1 MSDTISDLIDRLHR
15 EAALERPDADTPD
28 VGIVM
33 GSDSDLETMMT
44 GGKRRG
50 AYDAFVDELGFAE
63 QTDYEDAPAE
73 RFTFETYVTSAHRTP
88 DLMTAY
94 AETAEDRGLE
104 VIIAGAGGKSADLPN
119 MTASI
124 AYPLP
129 VIGVPVQEKSVDSV
143 IGMQRARR
151 WSPSTLANP
160 LMRHYPRPDSR
171 SPARTRSG
179 TTGRLPRGAS
189 RGRWCRI
196 SSTSRRRNT
205 GVSRRELGSSLLEQ
219 HVSSG
224 AFLDGQ
230 LRCHILP
237 YNKLRRF

>member
-1 MSDTISDLIDRLHR
+1 MTAPAVDDLIDRLH
-15 EAALERPDADTPD
+15 EESTADRPTEETPD

-50 AYDAFVDELGFAE
+50 AYDAFVDELGFTE
-63 QTDYEDAPAE
+63 QTDYENPPEE

-143 IGMQRARR
+143 IGMPTGAPLVAVDAGKSFNAALSAAQILARQHDEVR
-151 WSPSTLANP
+151 ERLVSYHEGLRQGVGTV
-160 LMRHYPRPDSR
+160 SR
-171 SPARTRSG
+171 ELHDEGTPAFRTR
-179 TTGRLPRGAS
+179 
-189 RGRWCRI
+189 
-196 SSTSRRRNT
+196 
-205 GVSRRELGSSLLEQ
+205 E
-219 HVSSG
+219 
-224 AFLDGQ
+224 
-230 LRCHILP
+230 
-237 YNKLRRF
+237 